1 MASVKI
7 YQVIVALPWV
17 YILVTSMKFYIDR
30 SMSASRRDVLH
41 KSQAFMRWLID
52 VCDLYDLGSEGR
64 SSTFE
69 KKVAG
74 GSYCYVRMDCAI
86 FSILECQVP
95 CSFGETPLIGC
106 LRPYFYLFE
115 VELEKGKTTSQRTL

>member
-1 MASVKI
+1 
-7 YQVIVALPWV
+7 
-17 YILVTSMKFYIDR
+17 LVTSMKFYIDR
-30 SMSASRRDVLH
+30 SMSVCRRSP
-41 KSQAFMRWLID
+41 SQTTGFHEMVD
-52 VCDLYDLGSEGR
+52 VCDLYDLGFEGC

-106 LRPYFYLFE
+106 LRPYSYLVV
-115 VELEKGKTTSQRTL
+115 VELEKGTTTSQRTL